1 MSSDRGTIQ
10 RGPVSGTDQQAG
22 WQAPTSPEGRRL
34 PSAPRERR
42 PGLAALAILLIVGG
56 AFGAGFLITQTG
68 KRVGAIE
75 IVHQV
80 GVGQRIPLSAMQ
92 EVQVASDS
100 SVNYVPWNEASQ
112 VSDCYAA
119 SAIPPGTLLNGAM
132 VVRAN
137 HVTAG
142 KDVLGLA
149 LREGQLPRDLQVGDH
164 IDLYQVA
171 GSSGSSGCPGQSAAL
186 LAGNAVVLNVAAPP
200 ASTGT
205 SAVADIEVALNP
217 ADAGA
222 VACSASGGNIGIA
235 VLPAGGQRS
244 GNAGSPQPG
253 QGGQPSGGASA
264 SASPSSSGTRT
275 G

>member
-1 MSSDRGTIQ
+1 MSSDRGTMQ
-10 RGPVSGTDQQAG
+10 RGPISGTDQQAG
-22 WQAPTSPEGRRL
+22 WQVPTSPEGRRL

-42 PGLAALAILLIVGG
+42 PGLAALAVLLIVGG
-56 AFGAGFLITQTG
+56 ALSAGFLITKTG

-92 EVQVASDS
+92 EVQIASDS

-112 VSDCYAA
+112 VAEFYAA
-119 SAIPPGTLLNGAM
+119 NAIPPGTLLNGAM

-142 KDVLGLA
+142 RDVLGLA
-149 LREGQLPRDLQVGDH
+149 LKEGQLPAGLQVGDH
-164 IDLYQVA
+164 IDIYQVSNA
-171 GSSGSSGCPGQSAAL
+171 NEACPGSSGSALSSNAIVLAIAVPSASSGSSAA
-186 LAGNAVVLNVAAPP
+186 
-200 ASTGT
+200 
-205 SAVADIEVALNP
+205 ADVQVALNP
-217 ADAGA
+217 RDAGA
-222 VACSASGGNIGIA
+222 VACNASNGIVGIA

-244 GNAGSPQPG
+244 GGTGPPQPG
-253 QGGQPSGGASA
+253 QGGQPSPSGGASA
-264 SASPSSSGTRT
+264 SASPSGTRT